1 MKSINEN
8 SSSTESPNQ
17 NRGDSNS
24 NSISNSNNNSNSS
37 SSGMGGVVAG
47 GSWVIDSM
55 KSHTTDC
62 NVMENEVGKLIEK
75 AEGEKGEGACA
86 VEGEEHSDYV
96 VDIYMQSDVTEGED
110 PSVPKI
116 TDPGSHIPVVQVD
129 GYAKIIFKYHQ
140 NLWIY
145 VILIQFNLI
154 TDSNILNYHL
164 I

>member
-17 NRGDSNS
+17 QRSCSNS
-24 NSISNSNNNSNSS
+24 SGISNSNSS
-37 SSGMGGVVAG
+37 SSGMGGVIAG

-55 KSHTTDC
+55 KSHTTDS
-62 NVMENEVGKLIEK
+62 NVMENEAEK
-75 AEGEKGEGACA
+75 VTKTLEGEKEKGEGVGADA
-86 VEGEEHSDYV
+86 VEGEEDSDYV

-129 GYAKIIFKYHQ
+129 G
-140 NLWIY
+140 
-145 VILIQFNLI
+145 
-154 TDSNILNYHL
+154 
-164 I
+164 